1 MKIPQIKNLIA
12 CVSQKYSSHGLLLL
26 ALCLGFAL
34 SGLVRFFLGRIF
46 YVKTTANN
54 VKDIKLG
61 ALSIP
66 LTL

>member
-1 MKIPQIKNLIA
+1 MDTITFKKFVRQTAPSPI
-12 CVSQKYSSHGLLLL
+12 
-26 ALCLGFAL
+26 LGT
-34 SGLVRFFLGRIF
+34 GLVRFFLGRIF

-54 VKDIKLG
+54 AKDIKLG